1 MQIASWE
8 DSLWR
13 LRSMASAVPTSM
25 LNLVRRSETSLSWPL
40 QLIVLHEAWSM
51 HHHLVFWWIS
61 GAYFLV
67 NKLLVVVV
75 SIFKKTIHI
84 NLQAY
89 LGKMIH
95 FDFFAY
101 FSFMGWWVQP
111 PKACFQPGSWSHAP
125 FAKTKQGSYD
135 RCGGQAFNCRQGNLD
150 VFGNPSFFLGFTILF
165 YPRTYGSS
173 GKLTL
178 KWKVTILL
186 EIKKTNF

>member
-1 MQIASWE
+1 MRRFFVKIEEYGISSADFHAEFSAQKRNFAV
-8 DSLWR
+8 LAFTTHR
-13 LRSMASAVPTSM
+13 VARSMVNAPPPG
-25 LNLVRRSETSLSWPL
+25 L
-40 QLIVLHEAWSM
+40 
-51 HHHLVFWWIS
+51 
-61 GAYFLV
+61 LV
-67 NKLLVVVV
+67 NLRCLL
-75 SIFKKTIHI
+75 SGQQTLGGGGFNFQKKIHI

-186 EIKKTNF
+186 EIKKPTFN